1 MRSIPTPIVNTVIIA
16 VFVLN
21 AREHKSKGIFLFVI
35 FSYIIE
41 GIFLSDVSEVVD
53 AYVCFIKL
61 CFMFYRI
68 MCLWI
73 RPVNDLKI

>member
-21 AREHKSKGIFLFVI
+21 APEHKSKGIFLFVI

-41 GIFLSDVSEVVD
+41 GIFLSDVSEVID
-53 AYVCFIKL
+53 AYVCFIQL
-61 CFMFYRI
+61 CFMFYSI

-73 RPVNDLKI
+73 RPVT